1 MESRDGWR
9 RGCWRN
15 GGVSDLSGISSSQE
29 GRTRMADGSYALGLF
44 AERVLLLAKL
54 GFEEE
59 AVKVG
64 GIGRGGLLCKST
76 CH

>member
-1 MESRDGWR
+1 MGGGEVAGGMEGFLICQEYQAR
-9 RGCWRN
+9 RRVAHG
-15 GGVSDLSGISSSQE
+15 
-29 GRTRMADGSYALGLF
+29 MADGSYALGLF

-64 GIGRGGLLCKST
+64 GIGRGGLLCKSI